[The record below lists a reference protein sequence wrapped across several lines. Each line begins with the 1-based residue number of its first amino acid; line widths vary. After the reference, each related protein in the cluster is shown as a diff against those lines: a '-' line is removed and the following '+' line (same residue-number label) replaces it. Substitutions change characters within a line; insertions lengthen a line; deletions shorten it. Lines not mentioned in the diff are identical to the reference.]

1 MVRCSSKYPPR
12 DPEERR
18 WEGDKLGSPESLQA
32 SEAVGTTCV
41 LASVRN
47 LNKVSFFPSPYMGEA
62 KLHT

>member
-18 WEGDKLGSPESLQA
+18 REGDKLGSPESLQA

-41 LASVRN
+41 LASETSI
-47 LNKVSFFPSPYMGEA
+47 KFHSSPH
-62 KLHT
+62 HTWVKEREQ